1 MTLGSAWAIC
11 MLVLYQAVLYHF
23 YGILLV
29 IHVEAG

>member
-1 MTLGSAWAIC
+1 MTLRDAWIVC
-11 MLVLYQAVLYHF
+11 TLVLYQAVLYHY